1 MSTVKGDVYDPELE
15 FPGDSSATSFSPY
28 ATPDDNASKLYP
40 MEQLEEEGEILDE
53 VDLPSKSKLHP
64 IFRLVVDS
72 SSILPSKHRI
82 AVIDGYPSV
91 EIGRDA
97 QIQGSTT
104 PRVRLKELE
113 VSKIHAT
120 AYWDGAQKEWN
131 IVDMGSK
138 HGTFVRAAADPQG
151 SESRLSQ
158 PRVASL
164 PRRLSHADALTIGG
178 TIFVVHIHS
187 DGLACE
193 GCSIGTL
200 TQEIPL
206 FPKTKTAGVKRTREE
221 ARIDEPP
228 PSITQPRVNA
238 KRALH
243 SLRSELLSRTSA
255 PSAISG
261 PAKEYTDRSARRRAL
276 QPTPHLMSPGVQTPR
291 VNSPVPPK
299 PVPLSRPAPS
309 WEPPPRPRT
318 PTSAPPVPIAA
329 SSIGHKLL
337 MKQGWEPGTALGTAS
352 ADDGDGER
360 MALLEPLQT
369 VVLGKRAGL
378 GSTPASGSSTPQP
391 AGDGDWKEEAR
402 RRRWQSTQ

>member
-1 MSTVKGDVYDPELE
+1 MSTVKGDVYGPELE
-15 FPGDSSATSFSPY
+15 FPGDSSTASYAAYGVPDGTTSNHPL
-28 ATPDDNASKLYP
+28 A
-40 MEQLEEEGEILDE
+40 EHQEEGEIQDE
-53 VDLPSKSKLHP
+53 VDYPSKSKLHP

-72 SSILPSKHRI
+72 SSILPPKHRI
-82 AVIDGYPSV
+82 AVIDGYSSV

-151 SESRLSQ
+151 SDARLSQ

-178 TIFVVHIHS
+178 TVFTVHIHS

-193 GCSIGTL
+193 ECSIGTL

-206 FPKTKTAGVKRTREE
+206 FPKTKTAGVKRTRED
-221 ARIDEPP
+221 AQIDEAAP
-228 PSITQPRVNA
+228 IAQPRVNA

-243 SLRSELLSRTSA
+243 SLRSELLSRTTASA
-255 PSAISG
+255 AISG
-261 PAKEYTDRSARRRAL
+261 PTKEYTDRSARRRAL
-276 QPTPHLMSPGVQTPR
+276 QPTPHTMSPGVQTPR
-291 VNSPVPPK
+291 VYSPAPPK

-337 MKQGWEPGTALGTAS
+337 MKQGWEPGTALGTSS
-352 ADDGDGER
+352 ADDEGGER